1 MIQLGHDRQEA
12 HEGHLKSSDLN
23 PYRFSNRNRT
33 IKKPQL
39 LELWASIIIDPTVG
53 RGQEQKL
60 FHVGTPHCEVAL
72 YDIHTRRPLRVPS
85 GIQSQFSIQSE
96 FRKLKNLIL
105 GKTTKDFVVFY

>member
-12 HEGHLKSSDLN
+12 HEGHFESSDLK
-23 PYRFSNRNRT
+23 PHRFSNRNGT

-39 LELWASIIIDPTVG
+39 LELWASIIIDPIVG

-72 YDIHTRRPLRVPS
+72 YDIHTRHPLRVP
-85 GIQSQFSIQSE
+85 GRNQNHFNIQTE
-96 FRKLKNLIL
+96 FRKLRN
-105 GKTTKDFVVFY
+105 